1 FYDPNATNTAV
12 RYKANNCDSFGSLRS
27 FMNIKQAQKK
37 WVMTE
42 ICSDCV
48 GITPYLPREQAHLLS
63 GINNELQPPLS
74 PLALHLL
81 IQMGMHEN
89 IVLFFDKFKNSQ
101 EMTASKVLAAKS
113 ITGTY

>member
-1 FYDPNATNTAV
+1 
-12 RYKANNCDSFGSLRS
+12 
-27 FMNIKQAQKK
+27 
-37 WVMTE
+37 MTE

-89 IVLFFDKFKNSQ
+89 IVLFLINLKTPK
-101 EMTASKVLAAKS
+101 K
-113 ITGTY
+113 